1 MVVPSPIKVSVG
13 KFIALAAPDLATAI
27 PFHPVNRQVNAQ
39 ELVAA
44 RRCNI
49 AVSLPRTSAE
59 QQSVFTHDSIS
70 LNFSQSNAGVQVK
83 PATEPPRFLGTRPAH
98 GSITADET
106 PTEPL
111 QTVMVDQRGTR
122 RRGRRWATSVDDS
135 ARNSFMNEV
144 LAPPSRARHLA
155 PEVNAETAP
164 PSRARHLATVS
175 A

>member
-1 MVVPSPIKVSVG
+1 MVAPSPIKVSLG

-27 PFHPVNRQVNAQ
+27 PFHPVNRQANAQ
-39 ELVAA
+39 ELVAT
-44 RRCNI
+44 RRSNI

-70 LNFSQSNAGVQVK
+70 LNFPQPNTGMQIK

-98 GSITADET
+98 GPIGTDDT

-122 RRGRRWATSVDDS
+122 RRGRHWATSADDS
-135 ARNSFMNEV
+135 ARNSFVNEV
-144 LAPPSRARHLA
+144 LAPASRARHLA
-155 PEVNAETAP
+155 PEIDAETAP

-175 A
+175 F